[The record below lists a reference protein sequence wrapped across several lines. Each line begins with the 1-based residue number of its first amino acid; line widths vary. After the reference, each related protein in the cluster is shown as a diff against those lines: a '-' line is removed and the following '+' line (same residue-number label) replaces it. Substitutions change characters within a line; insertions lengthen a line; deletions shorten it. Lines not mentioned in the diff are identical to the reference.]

1 MIFILK
7 QLAKL
12 TFSSQLT
19 KKSFLL
25 KNGKGCL
32 KSGFK
37 NHFIFYLKKDE
48 KFGFW
53 LKKQFVEILLIYFL
67 FLNNVYKGYVKIM
80 WCNRVKGWVKVED
93 FGNHSFLQTLICE

>member
-1 MIFILK
+1 MFVIFILK

-48 KFGFW
+48 KFGF
-53 LKKQFVEILLIYFL
+53 
-67 FLNNVYKGYVKIM
+67 
-80 WCNRVKGWVKVED
+80 
-93 FGNHSFLQTLICE
+93 